1 MRGARSAAGFTLV
14 EILIVVA
21 LIAILASLA
30 APYLLSAK
38 TSSNEASAIGSLR
51 SINSAQS
58 TFASSC
64 GGGGYAQ
71 TLVALNTGPLGGGP
85 GFVSPD
91 LGTAVT
97 VSKSGFTVGVNED
110 GSSQV
115 IGSACNGL
123 AAYFRYFAWAS
134 PIAFGNS
141 GNRHF
146 GTTAEGTVWENNADV
161 AFTSAADLVPG
172 PTIGPIH

>member
-1 MRGARSAAGFTLV
+1 MRARSAAGFTLV

-38 TSSNEASAIGSLR
+38 SSSNEASAIGSLR

-71 TLVALNTGPLGGGP
+71 TLIALNTGPLGGGP
-85 GFVSPD
+85 SFVSPD
-91 LGTAVT
+91 LGTAAIVM
-97 VSKSGFTVGVNED
+97 KSGFNVSMNDD

-115 IGSACNGL
+115 VGTACNGL
-123 AAYFRYFAWAS
+123 AAHFSYFAWAS
-134 PIAFGNS
+134 PVSFGNS

-146 GTTAEGTVWENNADV
+146 GTSPEGTVWQNTADL
-161 AFTSAADLVPG
+161 AFTSAADFVPG
-172 PTIGPIH
+172 ATISPIH